1 MVSDELEKQ
10 TEFRFEEFKWQKK
23 RFMIMFVTL
32 ALMVIVTVS
41 VVFFVVYN
49 SSLNSSRE
57 FAFMYDN
64 LEFENNQARRLQIE
78 LQQRIEEFELRQRNL
93 EEIVASLRASL
104 DTNQELLRAL
114 RDESEQQ
121 KSE

>member
-1 MVSDELEKQ
+1 MSLKNKPSSDSKNS
-10 TEFRFEEFKWQKK
+10 KWQKK